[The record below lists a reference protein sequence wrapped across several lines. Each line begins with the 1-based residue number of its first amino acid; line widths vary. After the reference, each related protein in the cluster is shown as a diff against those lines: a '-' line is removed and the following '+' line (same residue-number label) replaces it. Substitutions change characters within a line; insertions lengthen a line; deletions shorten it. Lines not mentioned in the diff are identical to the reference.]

1 MILYKKSKI
10 LPIIERSNDNR
21 GSILSIVDHQVL
33 NVSIIESQK
42 NTIRSNHYHK
52 KDFHFMYVLEG
63 EIDYFYKSLKNEKVK
78 YLKVSQGNTIFTPN
92 LEIHATY
99 FPVNTK
105 LVVSSGFARDKK
117 TYEEDTVRIEFI
129 NDGNLDF
136 YIKSYAK
143 K

>member
-63 EIDYFYKSLKNEKVK
+63 EIDYFYKSLENEKVK
-78 YLKVSQGNTIFTPN
+78 YLKVSKGNTIFTPN